1 MNTQVQ
7 HIAIIEPSAI
17 ICEGLTNMLLKAS
30 HHYHVYQVE
39 SLDELVNTSLKDK
52 FDFIFLN
59 PVLIQGN
66 IKGFQSARKLT
77 GKTIWFALIYTF
89 LDREILLHFDEV
101 LQITDSAASIIEKL
115 NRRIN
120 NDDQDQ
126 QSLQKEPLSDR
137 ETDVLRCL
145 VSGLSNKEIADK
157 LNISIHTVIS
167 HRKNISQKTGIK
179 SLSGLTI
186 FAISKEIISLDTQN

>member
-1 MNTQVQ
+1 
-7 HIAIIEPSAI
+7 
-17 ICEGLTNMLLKAS
+17 MLLKAS

-39 SLDELVNTSLKDK
+39 SLDELANTSLKDK

-66 IKGFQSARKLT
+66 IKGFLSARKLT

-89 LDREILLHFDEV
+89 IDRELLLHFDEV

-120 NDDQDQ
+120 NEDQDQ
-126 QSLQKEPLSDR
+126 QALQKEPLSDR